1 VSVKPEIV
9 GIVVQ
14 SPQGQ
19 MALVKDL
26 KRSSTQVI
34 PQEVSIPVDSLA

>member
-1 VSVKPEIV
+1 MSVRPEIV

-26 KRSSTQVI
+26 ERSSAQVI
-34 PQEVSIPVDSLA
+34 PQEASIPVDYLA